1 MAGIVTVAARLEP
14 DRQRAGS
21 EDIARQAIE
30 NWRQY
35 RREEERS
42 GKREPTAQ
50 ESAEKWAQYQ
60 RDKVKLGEA
69 RAAEIH
75 LQRNPAA
82 GPDRDYDF
90 GL

>member
-1 MAGIVTVAARLEP
+1 MSGDCL
-14 DRQRAGS
+14 S
-21 EDIARQAIE
+21 IAFR
-30 NWRQY
+30 
-35 RREEERS
+35 
-42 GKREPTAQ
+42 TAQ

-75 LQRNPAA
+75 LQRTPAA
-82 GPDRDYDF
+82 GPDRDHDF